1 MPSNNATPPLHRAAF
16 NAMGSR
22 CEVQLYGPEATA
34 KAVAARAVERVRA
47 LEAKYSRYRS
57 DSVTSRINAAAGTG
71 KAVEVDAETAALL
84 DYAATL
90 FEQSDGLFDITSGVL
105 RKAWDFKAEQLPSEE
120 QIAALAPLIGW
131 AKVDWQAPFVRLP
144 QAGMELDFGGYVK
157 EYTADCVADLCR
169 SAGIE
174 NGMVNL
180 GGDIHVIGPH
190 PDGTPWQVGIQH
202 PRKPDVA
209 IARIPLAQG
218 AIATSGDYERYM
230 VVNGIRYCHL
240 LHPSTGHSLHPAFAS
255 VSVVAARCLIA
266 GSFTTI
272 ALLKS
277 PEDPNWLSEQGL
289 PYLTTD
295 QQLRLGGSME
305 TGVSETKHLNSPPQH
320 SNGSPI

>member
-1 MPSNNATPPLHRAAF
+1 MPSSNAKHNLHSAAF
-16 NAMGSR
+16 KAMGSR
-22 CEVQLYGPEATA
+22 CEIQLYGPEATA
-34 KAVAARAVERVRA
+34 RTVAARAVERVRA
-47 LEAKYSRYRS
+47 LESKYSRYRS
-57 DSVTSRINAAAGTG
+57 DSVTSRINAAAGSDD
-71 KAVEVDAETAALL
+71 AVEVDPETAALL

-90 FEQSDGLFDITSGVL
+90 HEQSDGLFDITSGVL
-105 RKAWDFKAEQLPSEE
+105 RKAWDFKAEQLPTDQ
-120 QIAALAPLIGW
+120 QIAELLPLIGW
-131 AKVDWQAPFVRLP
+131 SKVNWQSPFVRLP
-144 QAGMELDFGGYVK
+144 QTGMELDFGGYVK
-157 EYTADCVADLCR
+157 EYTADCVADLCH

-202 PRKPDVA
+202 PREPNAA

-230 VVNGIRYCHL
+230 VVNGTRYCHL
-240 LHPSTGHSLHPAFAS
+240 LHPATGRSVHPAFAS

-277 PEDPNWLSEQGL
+277 PEEPDWLSEQGL

-295 QQLRLGGSME
+295 QQLRLGGSLE
-305 TGVSETKHLNSPPQH
+305 TGNRAPEHVAPTPAAPEP
-320 SNGSPI
+320 